1 MKSFDCN
8 SVLEQLSD
16 FIDADAREEL
26 CQAIAEHMSRCR
38 DCRVMV
44 DTVKKTIVLY
54 QNGSSTE
61 VPVRATAQ
69 LRAALSREYEASKGS
84 GRGD

>member
-1 MKSFDCN
+1 LKPFDCN

-16 FIDADAREEL
+16 YLDADAREEL
-26 CQAIAEHMSRCR
+26 CQAIAEHMSRCQ

-61 VPVRATAQ
+61 VPMRATAE
-69 LRAALSREYEASKGS
+69 LSAALAREYEASRGP
-84 GRGD
+84 GRRD